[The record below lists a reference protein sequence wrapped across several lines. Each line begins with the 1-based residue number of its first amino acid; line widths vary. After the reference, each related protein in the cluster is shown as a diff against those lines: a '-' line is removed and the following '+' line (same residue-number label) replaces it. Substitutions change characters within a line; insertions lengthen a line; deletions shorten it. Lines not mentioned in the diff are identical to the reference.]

1 MQIFKLAQCPY
12 CGRKIGLLKCWIL
25 KTQGEYRC
33 PKCGGYSNIVLH
45 PALVFFGMIS
55 VLISAAVFLV
65 QILLIREFSL
75 TVLFLVFLP
84 FLLFFLSS
92 PFLVRFKKPVTHR
105 RPPEDGRGGPRIEP
119 PETQNGG
126 YRIEPPGES
135 RRRGLQS
142 PPPGAQNRNGGERSI
157 VMNYTRKL

>member
-12 CGRKIGLLKCWIL
+12 CGRKIGLLRCWIL

-45 PALVFFGMIS
+45 PALIIFAMIAI
-55 VLISAAVFLV
+55 LISTAVFLI
-65 QILLIREFSL
+65 QILLIRTFSWL
-75 TVLFLVFLP
+75 ILVLVFLP

-92 PFLVRFKKPVTHR
+92 VFLVQFKKPASR
-105 RPPEDGRGGPRIEP
+105 KRPPEERNGLRIEP
-119 PETQNGG
+119 PETQNRGH
-126 YRIEPPGES
+126 RIEPPSE
-135 RRRGLQS
+135 RDRRGFQS
-142 PPPGAQNRNGGERSI
+142 QPPGARNRDGGERTI